1 MIYIFGDCELDT
13 CLYSVQRSGQIIQLR
28 PKVFRVCLYL
38 LQHRDRVVSPK
49 ELCAQVWSGQF
60 ISQRTLEGVIRAVRQ
75 AVGDSGQAQ
84 GVIQTLYGYGYRFV
98 AAVEERPIRATERG
112 VPATADV
119 PIAEGA
125 LAFGQPVGGTG
136 SVASGSDTERP
147 KRAAWLGE
155 WHRGKAFE
163 DGYRAVSSAGYIPG
177 GQHSARPHGD
187 RGPPMNRVVQALALL
202 ILSFLGGWGLWQRMA
217 VGDSLDKSC
226 IAVLPF
232 ISLSAG
238 EDRAH
243 VADGMTEAL
252 IAELSQIPGLTVI
265 PHTLVMKYKGTREGV
280 ATIGRELQVGTILE
294 GSVRSVDNQLRI
306 NAQLI
311 DVVSEGY
318 VWSAEY
324 DRELTGVF
332 AIESDIATEV
342 AQQVKVRLAA
352 SREQQMREK

>member
-13 CLYSVQRSGQIIQLR
+13 CLYSVQRGGQTIRLR

-38 LQHRDRVVSPK
+38 LWHRDRVVSAK

-60 ISQRTLEGVIRAVRQ
+60 ISQRTLEGAIRAVRQ

-84 GVIQTLYGYGYRFV
+84 GIIQVLYGYGYRFV
-98 AAVEERPIRATERG
+98 AAVEERPIRVTARE
-112 VPATADV
+112 VPPTAAF

-125 LAFGQPVGGTG
+125 LAFRQPVGGTV
-136 SVASGSDTERP
+136 SVASGSEMEGA
-147 KRAAWLGE
+147 KHAAWRGE
-155 WHRGKAFE
+155 WHRGTAFQ
-163 DGYRAVSSAGYIPG
+163 DGYRAVSSAGYVPG
-177 GQHSARPHGD
+177 GQHSARLHGD
-187 RGPPMNRVVQALALL
+187 RGLPMNRVAQALALL
-202 ILSFLGGWGLWQRMA
+202 ILSFLGGWGLWQGMA

-232 ISLSAG
+232 SSLSAG

-252 IAELSQIPGLTVI
+252 IAELSQIPGLTGI
-265 PHTLVMKYKGTREGV
+265 ARTLVMRYKWSRERV
-280 ATIGRELQVGTILE
+280 AIIGRELQVGTILE

-318 VWSAEY
+318 VWSREY
-324 DRELTGVF
+324 DRELIGGF
-332 AIESDIATEV
+332 GIENDIATEV
-342 AQQVKVRLAA
+342 AQRVKVQLDAK
-352 SREQQMREK
+352 E